1 MKLQKITVAREKL
14 FAAVLIIPHLCRVT
28 FTSSLIYL
36 KSRLPRL
43 QFTSRQVYFASRF
56 KSRLLRIMFT
66 LRHVYRDPVYVASLP
81 LYVTFTSHHFTS
93 QHVFH
98 HVHFSS
104 RLLGFTFLFP
114 PFCFASRSLRAPF
127 ARLHVHVLPRL
138 FSVTFIS
145 LLVSSPHVL
154 FSPVYL
160 CYVHLTCRFLS
171 FTFTVSL
178 VFFLLRSL
186 RFSFLPSCSLFSPF
200 TLRLV
205 RFAPLN
211 VRPVHFAPHLQT
223 QWLKEATSLH
233 TRTVSGKRVISIN
246 AFFWD
251 FAKQRFQR
259 STFKDAANYC
269 LPSCY
274 CLRIL
279 QFNLAQV
286 HLLKHNWWNKKC

>member
-36 KSRLPRL
+36 KSRLLRL
-43 QFTSRQVYFASRF
+43 PFTSRQLYFAFRL
-56 KSRLLRIMFT
+56 KSHLLRIMFT

-154 FSPVYL
+154 FSPAPVYL
-160 CYVHLTCRFLS
+160 CYVHLTCRFLN
-171 FTFTVSL
+171 FTFTVSP

-186 RFSFLPSCSLFSPF
+186 RFSFSRFMFTFFPVYLETRSFRPTESSPCSFCTSF
-200 TLRLV
+200 T
-205 RFAPLN
+205 N
-211 VRPVHFAPHLQT
+211 
-223 QWLKEATSLH
+223 
-233 TRTVSGKRVISIN
+233 
-246 AFFWD
+246 
-251 FAKQRFQR
+251 
-259 STFKDAANYC
+259 
-269 LPSCY
+269 
-274 CLRIL
+274 
-279 QFNLAQV
+279 
-286 HLLKHNWWNKKC
+286 

>member
-14 FAAVLIIPHLCRVT
+14 FAAVLVIPHLCRVT

-36 KSRLPRL
+36 KSRLLRL
-43 QFTSRQVYFASRF
+43 PFTSRQVYFAFRL
-56 KSRLLRIMFT
+56 KSHLLRIMFT
-66 LRHVYRDPVYVASLP
+66 LRHVYRDPVSSRH
-81 LYVTFTSHHFTS
+81 FHFTS
-93 QHVFH
+93 RLPRIFLPRNTFIFH

-160 CYVHLTCRFLS
+160 CCVHLTCRFLS

-223 QWLKEATSLH
+223 QWLKEATTLH
-233 TRTVSGKRVISIN
+233 TRTVSGKHVISIN

-274 CLRIL
+274 RLRIL
-279 QFNLAQV
+279 QFNIAQV
-286 HLLKHNWWNKKC
+286 HLLKHNL